1 MGKDKQ
7 GIERGHC
14 IECECDEYESSAVRC
29 DYCGHTPMSH
39 VPFDPK
45 KPRYDVSPTRE
56 ASVEATNAV
65 SFSVVE
71 EHGPQ
76 PVRETLDEELAR
88 KSPEQLTNVDD
99 VLAAPQHGEKSHREG
114 FAEKGTKASG
124 EEPTKR
130 SLCHRCGYQCR

>member
-1 MGKDKQ
+1 M
-7 GIERGHC
+7 
-14 IECECDEYESSAVRC
+14 
-29 DYCGHTPMSH
+29 
-39 VPFDPK
+39 
-45 KPRYDVSPTRE
+45 
-56 ASVEATNAV
+56 EATNAV

-114 FAEKGTKASG
+114 FAEKGTKSKWRRAY
-124 EEPTKR
+124 KKK
-130 SLCHRCGYQCR
+130 SLS